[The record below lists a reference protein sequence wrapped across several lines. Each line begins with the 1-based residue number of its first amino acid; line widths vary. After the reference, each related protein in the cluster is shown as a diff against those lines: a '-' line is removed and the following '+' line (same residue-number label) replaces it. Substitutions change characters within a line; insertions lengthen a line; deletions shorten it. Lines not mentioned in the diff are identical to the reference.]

1 LLGQRGRGS
10 VPIDRRPDT
19 PSTQG
24 DRVQLMTNWQRFCL
38 AASGLAMWVVLV
50 WMVGFIAAFA
60 VPHGYFEYFGESKQ
74 LARVV
79 LDIST
84 IAAPVF
90 VASAVWTTA
99 TFLIAPRSKSS
110 SIAWFL
116 AGVCVAMLYYNAV
129 TVLTVFS
136 LQGAGESWESL
147 LQALKT
153 VMLPLQSDASSILNF
168 MTPWIGIAAGIALAA
183 RLRGTPKAVGVR

>member
-1 LLGQRGRGS
+1 
-10 VPIDRRPDT
+10 
-19 PSTQG
+19 
-24 DRVQLMTNWQRFCL
+24 
-38 AASGLAMWVVLV
+38 MWVVLV
-50 WMVGFIAAFA
+50 WMVGFIAAVA

-84 IAAPVF
+84 IAIPVF

-99 TFLIAPRSKSS
+99 TFLIAPRSKPW

-116 AGVCVAMLYYNAV
+116 AGVCFAMLYYSAV

-136 LQGAGESWESL
+136 LQGAGESWEPL

-153 VMLPLQSDASSILNF
+153 VILPLRSDALSILNI
-168 MTPWIGIAAGIALAA
+168 MTPWMGIAAGIAFAA